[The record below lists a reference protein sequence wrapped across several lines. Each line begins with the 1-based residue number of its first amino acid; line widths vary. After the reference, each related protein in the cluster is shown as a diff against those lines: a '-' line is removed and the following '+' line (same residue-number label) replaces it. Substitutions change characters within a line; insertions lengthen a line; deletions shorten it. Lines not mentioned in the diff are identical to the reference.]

1 VPQEAIVIT
10 PTRFAAALLTAT
22 ILTTAAPAAPLSD
35 SLQKAL
41 DKAGGQGTVRIV
53 VQMKDAE
60 RMLYGAS
67 MAAGDSAGRMARMK
81 TMRGISSQS
90 QKAFLDEF
98 RTVGVMNAGASKKV
112 RSYWLA
118 NAVALD
124 ADRETIEKIAARSD
138 VQAVDLNDTL
148 PAPKVSQST
157 LKVVPGD
164 FTWGLARIHIPQVR
178 ALYHLTGAG
187 VRVGHLDSGVTGNHP
202 DLKGKIL
209 LFKDFSLKQ
218 APEAYDDG
226 GHGTHTAG
234 TIVGGNASGKHIG
247 VAPEAKII
255 CGKIFGESGASREG
269 IIAAM
274 EWVIDPDG
282 NPDTDDGA
290 QIVSNSWGSDNPTNK
305 TFWEPVKKWV
315 DLGVFPSFACGNSGP
330 NTVGTPAAFPHSFAI
345 GSVDPGDGSSEFSSR
360 GPVTWSGQQY
370 IKPDVAA
377 PGSSILS
384 AWNTGNG
391 YNAIQGTSMACPHV
405 SGVVAL
411 MLQANPKLTVERIRQ
426 ILEST
431 ADDRGEP
438 GKDNLFGSGIVNPW
452 KAIAQVVPSGELAGT
467 LKTDGGQ
474 PVKGE
479 LTLPDVGLTVPT
491 ADDGTFSILVPAGTH
506 KVVAHAFG
514 MKDVPFTA
522 KVVAGE
528 ATSDQLTLE
537 KAAEGLVT
545 GTVVNKDGKALK
557 AIVTFPGTSLAA
569 IDTAPDTGAFKA
581 TVPQGQ
587 YTMIVR
593 SFGYEPKVFEGL
605 AIAAQGDSLK
615 VVLENLPAILV
626 LDDDGHDHLQSYLT
640 DSVKR
645 AGHKFTVWSQ
655 ADSGPAP
662 ADVLIQYPVVIW
674 HTGFDYQTTFTAPE
688 QAALKAYLASGG
700 HLLLSSQLGAVNLR
714 SSPLLAEVLHTKFVG
729 VIKRAQTPVPPVMGV
744 DGDPVSA
751 GLKLAINDAGSQNN
765 QEYPTIVLPAD
776 AKAVA
781 FLNYEGEQRGAAGLR
796 IEDGAAKVV
805 YTCFGLEGVG
815 DAAARDAFV
824 KKALDYLMPR
834 AEDAL
839 ARVEAVDSMRASLL
853 ASRSPEAA
861 AYFEYETYFVTK
873 AAAALS
879 QAENAE
885 ELLGKAV
892 AAGNAADAIRAIRR
906 AVRAR

>member
-1 VPQEAIVIT
+1 MTT
-10 PTRFAAALLTAT
+10 PTRLATALLAAT
-22 ILTTAAPAAPLSD
+22 ILTTAAQAAPLSE

-41 DKAGGQGTVRIV
+41 DRAGSQGTVRIL
-53 VQMKDAE
+53 VQLKDAE
-60 RMLYGAS
+60 KMLYGAS
-67 MAAGDSAGRMARMK
+67 MAAGDSAGRLARMK
-81 TMRGISSQS
+81 TMRGLSAHS
-90 QKAFLDEF
+90 QKAFLDEY
-98 RTVGVMNAGASKKV
+98 RTVGMMGAGGGNKL
-112 RSYWLA
+112 RTYWLA

-124 ADRETIEKIAARSD
+124 ADRATIEKIAARDD
-138 VQAVDLNDTL
+138 VKALELNDNI
-148 PAPKVSQST
+148 PAPKVTPST

-164 FTWGLARIHIPQVR
+164 YTWGLNRIHIPEVR

-202 DLKGKIL
+202 DLKGKVA
-209 LFKDFSLKQ
+209 LFKDFSMKQ
-218 APEAYDDG
+218 SPVAYDDG

-234 TIVGGNASGKHIG
+234 TIAGGNASGKYIG
-247 VAPEAKII
+247 VAPDAKLI

-269 IIAAM
+269 ILQAM
-274 EWVIDPDG
+274 EWVVDPDG
-282 NPDTDDGA
+282 NPETDDGA
-290 QIVSNSWGSDNPTNK
+290 QIVSNSWGSDNPTNT
-305 TFWEPVKKWV
+305 TFWEAVKKWV
-315 DLGVFPSFACGNSGP
+315 ALGVFPSFACGNSGP
-330 NTVGTPAAFPHSFAI
+330 NTVGTPGGFPFSFAV
-345 GSVDPGDGSSEFSSR
+345 GAVDPGDGCSEFSSR
-360 GPVTWSGQQY
+360 GPVTWAGQQY
-370 IKPDVAA
+370 LKPDVAG

-391 YNAIQGTSMACPHV
+391 YNAIQGTSMACPHI

-411 MLQANPKLTVERIRQ
+411 MLQANPKLTIERIRQ
-426 ILEST
+426 ILEET
-431 ADDRGEP
+431 ADDRGDP
-438 GKDNLFGSGIVNPW
+438 GKDNLYGSGIVNTW
-452 KAIAQVVPSGELAGT
+452 KAVAQVVPSGELAGV
-467 LKTDGGQ
+467 LKGDGGQ
-474 PVKGE
+474 PIKGE
-479 LTLPDVGLTVPT
+479 IVLPEAGLTVPT
-491 ADDGTFSILVPAGTH
+491 ADDGTFSIPVPAGTI
-506 KVVAHAFG
+506 KVVGHAFG

-528 ATSDQLTLE
+528 ATSHEFTLE
-537 KAAEGLVT
+537 KAAEGLVA

-569 IDTAPDTGAFKA
+569 IETAADSGSFKA

-605 AIAAQGDSLK
+605 AVAAQGEGMK
-615 VVLENLPAILV
+615 IVLENLPGILV
-626 LDDDGHDHLQSYLT
+626 LDDDGHDKLESYIT
-640 DSVKR
+640 DSLKR
-645 AGHKFTVWSQ
+645 AGRKFSVWSQ
-655 ADSGPAP
+655 ADAGPAP
-662 ADVLIQYPVVIW
+662 ADVLIQYPIVIW

-688 QAALKAYLASGG
+688 QAALKAYLTSGG

-714 SSPLLAEVLHTKFVG
+714 ASPLLAEVLHTKFVG
-729 VIKRAQTPVPPVMGV
+729 VIKRAQTPVPPVVGV

-751 GLKLAINDAGSQNN
+751 GLKLLINNDGSQNN
-765 QEYPTIVLPAD
+765 QEYPTIVLPTD
-776 AKAVA
+776 SKAVA

-815 DAAARDAFV
+815 DADSRDAFI
-824 KKALDYLMPR
+824 KKALDYLAPR

-839 ARVEAVDSMRASLL
+839 ARVEAVDSMRTSLL

-861 AYFEYETYFVTK
+861 SYFEYETYFVTK

-892 AAGNAADAIRAIRR
+892 ATGKAADAMRSIRR